1 MQHCDV
7 LYQNGFAVGEFTK
20 IDLFEKVDSLEIQS
34 ETITAPDF
42 RVEMTRYQQ
51 SLVGVAY
58 RITGDIEAARD
69 IVQDTYTSILQTPG
83 NFNGASSI
91 KTYLYRI
98 VINKSIDSRR
108 RRFRW
113 LGILEKIVHETAHQP
128 LANADE
134 DSDKYVLLRAALDKI
149 PDSFRIPFLLAEAD
163 GMSYEEIADS
173 LKVAI
178 NTVRTRIYR
187 CKEKLRKKLNKA
199 GYL

>member
-1 MQHCDV
+1 
-7 LYQNGFAVGEFTK
+7 
-20 IDLFEKVDSLEIQS
+20 LEIQS

-42 RVEMTRYQQ
+42 RVEMTRYHQ
-51 SLVGVAY
+51 SLVGVAF
-58 RITGDIEAARD
+58 RITGDIETALD
-69 IVQDTYTSILQTPG
+69 IVQDSYTSILQAPG
-83 NFNGASSI
+83 NFKGASSL

-113 LGILEKIVHETAHQP
+113 FGILEKITHETAYQHQ
-128 LANADE
+128 ADADE
-134 DSDKYVLLRAALDKI
+134 NSDKNEFLRKTLDKI

-173 LKVAI
+173 LNVAI

-187 CKEKLRKKLNKA
+187 CKEKVRKELNKA

>member
-1 MQHCDV
+1 
-7 LYQNGFAVGEFTK
+7 
-20 IDLFEKVDSLEIQS
+20 LEIQS

-42 RVEMTRYQQ
+42 RMEMTRYQQ
-51 SLVGVAY
+51 PLVGVAY

-108 RRFRW
+108 RRIRW

-128 LANADE
+128 QANVDE

-163 GMSYEEIADS
+163 GMSYEEIADL